1 MSGHSKWSTIK
12 RKKGALDAK
21 RNKIFTKLIR
31 EISIAAKMGGGDIES
46 NSRLRLAVNKARVSN
61 MPKDNIEKAIKKGSG
76 DDNIGSEY
84 FELTYEA
91 YAPHGVALIIKCLT
105 DNKNR
110 TASEVRSVL
119 SKSGGSLGAPGSV
132 SYMFHKKGLISYSL
146 DKYPEDE
153 IIELALEAGAEDIYS
168 EGSQIEVITSA
179 ENFEA
184 ISSFLRT
191 KFEEDIAEIALIPGN
206 KLSLNKEQMDKVLAL
221 IEKLED
227 FDDVQEVVHNLE
239 IIDEIN

>member
-31 EISIAAKMGGGDIES
+31 EISIAAKMGGGDIIS
-46 NSRLRLAVNKARVSN
+46 NSRLRLAVDKARVSN
-61 MPKDNIEKAIKKGSG
+61 MPKDNIEKAIKKGIG
-76 DDNIGSEY
+76 DNTGTEY

-91 YAPHGVALIIKCLT
+91 YAPYGVALIIQCLT

-110 TASEVRSVL
+110 TASEIRSVF

-132 SYMFHKKGLISYSL
+132 SYMFHKKGLISYNL
-146 DKYPEDE
+146 DKYPEEE
-153 IIELALEAGAEDIYS
+153 IMEFALEAGAEDIYS
-168 EGSQIEVITSA
+168 EGSQIEVITNS
-179 ENFEA
+179 ESLET
-184 ISSFLRT
+184 ILSILST
-191 KFEEDIAEIALIPGN
+191 KFEEDIAEIVLIPEN
-206 KLSLNKEQMDKVLAL
+206 KLSLNKEQMEKVLAL

-227 FDDVQEVVHNLE
+227 FDYVQEVVHNLE
-239 IIDEIN
+239 IIDGIY

>member
-61 MPKDNIEKAIKKGSG
+61 MPKDNIEKAIKKGIG
-76 DDNIGSEY
+76 DNTGAEY

-153 IIELALEAGAEDIYS
+153 IMELALEAGAEDIYS

-179 ENFEA
+179 EKFEA
-184 ISSFLRT
+184 ILSFLRT
-191 KFEEDIAEIALIPGN
+191 KFEEDIAEIALIPEN
-206 KLSLNKEQMDKVLAL
+206 KLSLNKEHMDKVLAL

>member
-31 EISIAAKMGGGDIES
+31 EISIAAKMGGGDIDS
-46 NSRLRLAVNKARVSN
+46 NPRLRLAINKARVSN
-61 MPKDNIEKAIKKGSG
+61 MPKDNIEKAIKKGIG
-76 DDNIGSEY
+76 DNTGAEY

-91 YAPHGVALIIKCLT
+91 YASHGVALIIKCLT

-119 SKSGGSLGAPGSV
+119 SKNGASLGAPGSV

-153 IIELALEAGAEDIYS
+153 IMELALEAGAEDIYS

-179 ENFEA
+179 ETFEA
-184 ISSFLRT
+184 ISSVLRT
-191 KFEEDIAEIALIPGN
+191 KFEEDIAEIALLPEN
-206 KLSLNKEQMDKVLAL
+206 KISLNKEQMDKVLSL
-221 IEKLED
+221 VEKLED

-239 IIDEIN
+239 IIDEID

>member
-31 EISIAAKMGGGDIES
+31 EINIAAKIGGGDIES
-46 NSRLRLAVNKARVSN
+46 NPRLRFAVTKARVSN
-61 MPKDNIEKAIKKGSG
+61 MPKDNIEKAIKKGVG
-76 DDNIGSEY
+76 DTAGDEY

-110 TASEVRSVL
+110 TASDVRSVL
-119 SKSGGSLGAPGSV
+119 TKGGGSLGAPGSV
-132 SYMFHKKGLISYSL
+132 SYMFHRKGLISYSL
-146 DKYPEDE
+146 DKYHEDD
-153 IIELALEAGAEDIYS
+153 IIEAALESGAEDISS
-168 EGSQIEVITSA
+168 EGSEIEIITSA
-179 ENFEA
+179 ESFETILSA
-184 ISSFLRT
+184 LRG
-191 KFEEDIAEIALIPGN
+191 KFEEDMAEIALIPEN
-206 KLSLNKEQMDKVLAL
+206 KVSLGKDRMDKILAL
-221 IEKLED
+221 VEKLED

-239 IIDEIN
+239 VIDEID

>member
-31 EISIAAKMGGGDIES
+31 EISIAAKMGGGDIDS
-46 NSRLRLAVNKARVSN
+46 NPRLRLAINKARVSN
-61 MPKDNIEKAIKKGSG
+61 MPKDNIEKAIKKGIG
-76 DDNIGSEY
+76 DNTGAEY

-91 YAPHGVALIIKCLT
+91 YALHGVALIIKCLT

-119 SKSGGSLGAPGSV
+119 SKNGASLGAPGSV
-132 SYMFHKKGLISYSL
+132 SYMFHTKGLISYSL

-153 IIELALEAGAEDIYS
+153 IMELALEAGAEDIYS

-179 ENFEA
+179 ETFEA
-184 ISSFLRT
+184 ISSVLRT
-191 KFEEDIAEIALIPGN
+191 KFEEDIAEIALLPEN
-206 KLSLNKEQMDKVLAL
+206 KISLNKEQIDKVLSL

-239 IIDEIN
+239 IIDEID

>member
-12 RKKGALDAK
+12 RKKGSLDAK

-31 EISIAAKMGGGDIES
+31 EISIAVKMGGGDIES
-46 NSRLRLAVNKARVSN
+46 NSRLRLAVNKARVAN
-61 MPKDNIEKAIKKGSG
+61 MPKDNIEKAIKKGIG
-76 DDNIGSEY
+76 DHTGAEY

-91 YAPHGVALIIKCLT
+91 YAPYGVALIIKCLT

-132 SYMFHKKGLISYSL
+132 SYMFHKKGLISYGL
-146 DKYPEDE
+146 DKYSENE
-153 IIELALEAGAEDIYS
+153 IMELALEAGAEDIYS
-168 EGSQIEVITSA
+168 EGPQIEVITSA

-184 ISSFLRT
+184 ISSILRT
-191 KFEEDIAEIALIPGN
+191 KFEEDIAEIALIPEN
-206 KLSLNKEQMDKVLAL
+206 KLSLNKEHMDRVLAI

-239 IIDEIN
+239 IVDEID

>member
-21 RNKIFTKLIR
+21 KNKIFTKLIR
-31 EISIAAKMGGGDIES
+31 EISVAAKMGGGEIDS
-46 NSRLRLAVNKARVSN
+46 NARLRLAINKARIAN
-61 MPKDNIEKAIKKGSG
+61 MPKDNIDKAIKKGIG
-76 DDNIGSEY
+76 DNTGAEY

-91 YAPHGVALIIKCLT
+91 YAPHGVALIINCLT

-110 TASEVRSVL
+110 TASDVRSVL

-146 DKYPEDE
+146 DKYSED
-153 IIELALEAGAEDIYS
+153 IIMELALEAGAEDVYS
-168 EGSQIEVITSA
+168 EGSQIEVITSV
-179 ENFEA
+179 ENFE
-184 ISSFLRT
+184 SVLSVLKT
-191 KFEEDIAEIALIPGN
+191 KFEEDISEIALIPEN
-206 KLSLNKEQMDKVLAL
+206 KISLNKEQMNKIIVL

-227 FDDVQEVVHNLE
+227 FDDIQEVVHNLE
-239 IIDEIN
+239 ITDEID

>member
-12 RKKGALDAK
+12 RKKGTLDAK

-31 EISIAAKMGGGDIES
+31 EISIAARMGGGDIDS
-46 NSRLRLAVNKARVSN
+46 NPRLRLAVNKARVAN
-61 MPKDNIEKAIKKGSG
+61 MPKDNIEKAIKKGIG
-76 DDNIGSEY
+76 DNTGAEY

-91 YAPHGVALIIKCLT
+91 YALYGVALIIKCLT

-110 TASEVRSVL
+110 TASEVRSIL

-132 SYMFHKKGLISYSL
+132 SYMFHKKGLVSYNL
-146 DKYPEDE
+146 DKYHEDE

-168 EGSQIEVITSA
+168 EGSQVEVITSA
-179 ENFEA
+179 DNFESVLS
-184 ISSFLRT
+184 ILRT
-191 KFEEDIAEIALIPGN
+191 KFEEDIAEVALVPESKIALE
-206 KLSLNKEQMDKVLAL
+206 KEQMDKVLAI

-227 FDDVQEVVHNLE
+227 CDDVQEVYHNLE
-239 IIDEIN
+239 IVDDIG

>member
-12 RKKGALDAK
+12 RKKGSLDAK

-31 EISIAAKMGGGDIES
+31 EISIAAKIGGGDIES
-46 NSRLRLAVNKARVSN
+46 NSRLRLAVSKARVSN
-61 MPKDNIEKAIKKGSG
+61 MPKDNIEKAIKKG
-76 DDNIGSEY
+76 IGEHTGTEY

-132 SYMFHKKGLISYSL
+132 SYIFHKKGLISYSL
-146 DKYPEDE
+146 DKYSENE
-153 IIELALEAGAEDIYS
+153 IMELALEAGAEDIYS
-168 EGSQIEVITSA
+168 EGTQIEVITSA

-184 ISSFLRT
+184 ISSILRT

-206 KLSLNKEQMDKVLAL
+206 KLSLNKEQMDRVLAL